1 MPFKCPLVPLVVG
14 EGCAGGRVDFV
25 VVGKFLEDCVGLL
38 REVYLKADIVGSVG
52 GSLTLV
58 SRGGGW
64 RGP

>member
-38 REVYLKADIVGSVG
+38 REVYLEESTAVGLG
-52 GSLTLV
+52 
-58 SRGGGW
+58 
-64 RGP
+64 